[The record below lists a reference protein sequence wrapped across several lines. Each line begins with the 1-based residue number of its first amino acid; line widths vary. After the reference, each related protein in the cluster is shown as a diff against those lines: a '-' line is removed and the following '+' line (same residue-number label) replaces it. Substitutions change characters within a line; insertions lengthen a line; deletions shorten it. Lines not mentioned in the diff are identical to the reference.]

1 MPQHSLKNCLYI
13 VYNNACVA
21 QWQSGRLICVWSL
34 VRFQPQAPILTP
46 KRCLSWGCNS
56 TGQSTRLLIWLSGFE
71 SSHPHQQRVFA
82 ISEETLKEYKETFV
96 CSCREDRWKHNLIL
110 RDCRQR
116 SQNTLLFFS
125 KLQVV
130 NEIRQHFIQ
139 IRPIFGIV
147 TQLRRVSGS

>member
-1 MPQHSLKNCLYI
+1 MLFKNLFIHCLQQCLCSS
-13 VYNNACVA
+13 VVERTPHMRLVA
-21 QWQSGRLICVWSL
+21 GSIPASSTNFDTKKVC
-34 VRFQPQAPILTP
+34 IL
-46 KRCLSWGCNS
+46 GCDS
-56 TGQSTRLLIWLSGFE
+56 TGKSPRLLIWLQGFE
-71 SSHPHQQRVFA
+71 SSHPHQQCVFA

-116 SQNTLLFFS
+116 PQNTLLFFS